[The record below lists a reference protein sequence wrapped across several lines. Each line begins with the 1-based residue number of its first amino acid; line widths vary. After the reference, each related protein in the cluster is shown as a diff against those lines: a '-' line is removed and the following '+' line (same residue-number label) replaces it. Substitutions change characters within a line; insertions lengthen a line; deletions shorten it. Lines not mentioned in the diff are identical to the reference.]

1 MKEPLNVQNVRSSQL
16 LWRAVA
22 IVFVAF
28 ECFVIYSHSRGRSF
42 SFSSWLFYEPVILAL
57 PLLTGAALYRRL
69 KCSLADNSMLGEISY
84 ALALVM
90 LVSYITLWI
99 SMVDRS

>member
-42 SFSSWLFYEPVILAL
+42 SFSSWLFYEPVIGS
-57 PLLTGAALYRRL
+57 PLTNRRR
-69 KCSLADNSMLGEISY
+69 S
-84 ALALVM
+84 
-90 LVSYITLWI
+90 VSAPKMQ
-99 SMVDRS
+99 SG